1 MPQYLVFMQS
11 DEFGRETF
19 PRDSL
24 DDALDTIRNLV
35 AQAESLNDGIEREIG
50 IVVNADQDDEA

>member
-1 MPQYLVFMQS
+1 MPRYLVFMQS

-24 DDALDTIRNLV
+24 DEALDTIRNLV
-35 AQAESLNDGIEREIG
+35 AQVATLGDGIEREIG
-50 IVVNADQDDEA
+50 VVVNADQDDEA

>member
-19 PRDSL
+19 PWDSL

-50 IVVNADQDDEA
+50 IVVNQDAA

>member
-11 DEFGRETF
+11 DEFGRETS

-50 IVVNADQDDEA
+50 GVVNSDQDDEA

>member
-19 PRDSL
+19 RRDSL

-35 AQAESLNDGIEREIG
+35 AQVASLGDGIEREIG
-50 IVVNADQDDEA
+50 IVVNSVQDDET

>member
-35 AQAESLNDGIEREIG
+35 AQVDPLSDGIEREIG
-50 IVVNADQDDEA
+50 IVVNADQDDET